1 MLESLNLK
9 RREYV
14 IVSRSNGMIRNGI
27 WFERDY
33 CSMKKKEKR
42 RSILFPSNLFFF
54 PFVTVIA
61 QYNHCHLPCSSRSFS
76 PPQTSPPRSLR
87 QASPPYLA
95 SEVTAAAAAAAA
107 ARSPSPGPPSP
118 PLPHAG

>member
-33 CSMKKKEKR
+33 CSMKKKRKKKKHT
-42 RSILFPSNLFFF
+42 FPFQFVFFF
-54 PFVTVIA
+54 PSSLSSHSTIIVIFPA
-61 QYNHCHLPCSSRSFS
+61 HPEASLLLRPHLHVLSGKRA
-76 PPQTSPPRSLR
+76 PPTLPPK
-87 QASPPYLA
+87 
-95 SEVTAAAAAAAA
+95 
-107 ARSPSPGPPSP
+107 
-118 PLPHAG
+118 

>member
-54 PFVTVIA
+54 FPSSLSSHSTIIVIFPA
-61 QYNHCHLPCSSRSFS
+61 HPEASLLLRPHLHVLSGKRA
-76 PPQTSPPRSLR
+76 PPTLPPK
-87 QASPPYLA
+87 
-95 SEVTAAAAAAAA
+95 
-107 ARSPSPGPPSP
+107 
-118 PLPHAG
+118 